1 MIKKRE
7 KMNNSA
13 LAQIEGGSGSR
24 KFANERGSSN
34 GNASATNAGSL
45 QLGGTQNVS
54 KIYNQKH
61 HKTSSNNVPQGMHIL
76 DSNSQNVVGSGNQ
89 QKTRRQLSNTDKT
102 INWNNQN
109 LNGTGG
115 SNTANSN
122 SAQLQ
127 GGSRK

>member
-1 MIKKRE
+1 
-7 KMNNSA
+7 
-13 LAQIEGGSGSR
+13 
-24 KFANERGSSN
+24 
-34 GNASATNAGSL
+34 
-45 QLGGTQNVS
+45 
-54 KIYNQKH
+54 
-61 HKTSSNNVPQGMHIL
+61 MHIL
-76 DSNSQNVVGSGNQ
+76 DSNNQNVVGSGTQ

-127 GGSRK
+127 GGSRKQSGGSLGTRKTSLDQKFNHGQFGANSHHRQFSDISQQNLIGYKGIGSNLGGIQGGNGKQ